1 MQTILGANG
10 TIGRPLAKELLNY
23 TDKVRLVS
31 RNPKK
36 INETDELFPAD
47 LSDPSQIDAAVAG
60 SEVVYVLIGFE
71 YSAKIWEEKWPRLI
85 KAVIDSCE
93 RHNARLVFFDNMYAY
108 DKSSLG
114 NMTEDAP
121 LNPPSRKGA
130 VRKQLIEMIAMA
142 ISQDRIKALIARAAD
157 FYGPDNERSFL
168 IEVTVKNFLKGKK
181 ANWFCNPDKKHS
193 FTYTPDAARATALLG
208 NTDDA
213 YNQAWHLPTHP
224 DALTGREMIR
234 LIAKEMHAKDDIM
247 VVGRFLTGLLGLFM
261 PVMKETKEM
270 LYQYEG
276 DYIFRS
282 DKFEKRFG
290 VKPTS
295 YEEGVRET
303 VRSFLQL

>member
-60 SEVVYVLIGFE
+60 SEVVYVLVGFE
-71 YSAKIWEEKWPRLI
+71 YSAKIWEEKWPRLM

-108 DKSSLG
+108 DAASLG

-121 LNPPSRKGA
+121 LSPPSRKGA
-130 VRKQLIEMIAMA
+130 VRKQLIEMITMA
-142 ISQDRIKALIARAAD
+142 ISQGRIKALIARAAD

-181 ANWFCNPDKKHS
+181 ANWLCNPDKKHS
-193 FTYTPDAARATALLG
+193 FTYTPDAAKATALLG

-213 YNQAWHLPTHP
+213 YNQAWHLPTNP

-270 LYQYEG
+270 LYQYEE

-290 VKPTS
+290 IKPTS

-303 VRSFLQL
+303 VKSFLQL